1 MPIIY
6 SYPLVK
12 TLAAEDTFIIT
23 KTYDDES
30 RLETRSVTY
39 DDLRKNIISDSSFIY
54 TQAIASNFWDI
65 THNLNKFPSVQV
77 VDTANTSILGF
88 QINYI
93 NKNRLTLS
101 FILPF
106 AGKAYLN

>member
-6 SYPLVK
+6 SYPLVTSLRK
-12 TLAAEDTFIIT
+12 KDTFVIT
-23 KTYDDES
+23 KTHEDDITLDTNS
-30 RLETRSVTY
+30 ITY
-39 DDLRKNIISDSSFIY
+39 DDLRKNIINDSSFIY
-54 TQAIASNFWDI
+54 TQVIASDFWDI
-65 THNLNKFPSVQV
+65 THNIGKFPSVQV

-88 QINYI
+88 EINYI
-93 NKNRLTLS
+93 NKDRLTLS

>member
-6 SYPLVK
+6 SYPLVTSLLK
-12 TLAAEDTFIIT
+12 KDTFVIT
-23 KTYDDES
+23 KTHEDEIT
-30 RLETRSVTY
+30 LETNSITY
-39 DDLRKNIISDSSFIY
+39 DDLRKNIIRDSSFIY
-54 TQAIASNFWDI
+54 TQVIASDFWDI
-65 THNLNKFPSVQV
+65 THNLDKFPSVQV